1 MGARVVV
8 MHLSCIYLVPI
19 ASPFFGRE
27 DRAVTSVPTAASTAT
42 DRAYRH
48 TKARVLDGTYAGGAL
63 ITEGEVSEAVGVSR
77 TPVREAFLRLQ
88 AEGFLRL
95 YPKKGALVVP
105 VSAREIDDV
114 MEARGMIERFAVE
127 RVIAC
132 GRHRE
137 VGARL
142 RDALGQQRRLRKSPE
157 PFTEADRDFHGL
169 LVAATDNQVLVDLYS
184 ALRDRQ
190 LRMGVTALLRDPER
204 VDRILEEHTA
214 LADAIAAGDRAAA
227 LACVTTHLHRT
238 EDALR
243 RRT

>member
-1 MGARVVV
+1 LQAVV
-8 MHLSCIYLVPI
+8 L
-19 ASPFFGRE
+19 ARE
-27 DRAVTSVPTAASTAT
+27 DPAVTTAT

-48 TKARVLDGTYAGGAL
+48 TKERVLDGTYAGGAL
-63 ITEGEVSEAVGVSR
+63 ITEGEVSDAVGVSR

-95 YPKKGALVVP
+95 YPKKGALIVP

-114 MEARGMIERFAVE
+114 METRAMIERFAIE
-127 RVIAC
+127 KVIAS

-142 RDALGQQRRLRKSPE
+142 REALGRQRKLRKSPE

-169 LVAATDNQVLVDLYS
+169 LVAATENEVVVDLY
-184 ALRDRQ
+184 ALLRDRQ

-204 VDRILEEHTA
+204 VDRILEEHAA
-214 LADAIAAGDRAAA
+214 LADAVAAGNGDAARA
-227 LACVTTHLHRT
+227 CITNHLHGT
-238 EDALR
+238 EEALR
-243 RRT
+243 RRV

>member
-1 MGARVVV
+1 VL
-8 MHLSCIYLVPI
+8 HLLCIYLVPI
-19 ASPFFGRE
+19 ASPISGRK
-27 DRAVTSVPTAASTAT
+27 DQPVSSLPSTAATAT
-42 DRAYRH
+42 DRAYSH
-48 TKARVLDGTYAGGAL
+48 TKARILDGTYAGGAL
-63 ITEGEVSEAVGVSR
+63 ITEGEVSDVVGVSR

-95 YPKKGALVVP
+95 YPKRGALVVP

-114 MEARGMIERFAVE
+114 METRGMIERFAVE
-127 RVIAC
+127 KVIAC
-132 GRHRE
+132 GGHRE

-169 LVAATDNQVLVDLYS
+169 LVAATDNQVIVDLYS

-190 LRMGVTALLRDPER
+190 LRMGVSALLRDPQR
-204 VDRILEEHTA
+204 VGRILEEHTA

-227 LACVTTHLHRT
+227 LACVTDHLHGT
-238 EDALR
+238 EEALR
-243 RRT
+243 RRV